1 MKSRERR
8 KFQIWYQAQHPIDH
22 YSQIH
27 KIQCGERIG
36 GTHHQVRDVKRA
48 STTQANL
55 GNFACIKHFVTF
67 VKERVEI
74 IAIRIKRTQIHFL
87 RDVFT
92 TVAVLVS

>member
-1 MKSRERR
+1 M
-8 KFQIWYQAQHPIDH
+8 
-22 YSQIH
+22 
-27 KIQCGERIG
+27 
-36 GTHHQVRDVKRA
+36 KRA

-67 VKERVEI
+67 LCHGAVITALQLQESTFVLERVEI